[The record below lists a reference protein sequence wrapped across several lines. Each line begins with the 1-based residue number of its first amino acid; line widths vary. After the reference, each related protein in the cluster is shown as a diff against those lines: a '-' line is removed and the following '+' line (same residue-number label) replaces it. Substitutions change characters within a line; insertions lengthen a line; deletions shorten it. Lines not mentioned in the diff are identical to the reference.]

1 MKPTTGVLAA
11 LVMLWGTRPGS
22 ADTLSRADAVRRALV
37 ANPEVQRSRE
47 DINKLR
53 GLEKEA
59 LADALPE
66 VNVYGSYLRFRDPSL
81 LNSSSFDQFPP
92 DLLDA
97 LTPVPTN
104 LYEGQA
110 RLTQTLFN
118 FKLGKA
124 IRGARFARA
133 RGNENL
139 QRARQEISLLAITAY
154 NQYVLSLEKV
164 SVGQKAVRQKEEA
177 LAVVKNRR
185 QAGVATD
192 LEVLRSQVD
201 LENARTQVLRIRGES
216 DLARGN
222 LNATLVRPI
231 AAPVTPTDDLR
242 FEEVELSL
250 DDVVVEA
257 LSNRPEAR
265 AVGLSEQIAD
275 QLIGIAQADFR
286 PSLELGAGYGW
297 SVRQPGDFFDNKF
310 SRWDVGLTLKVPVF
324 DGFRTAGKVAQ
335 ARADRAQI
343 AQDRIALENR
353 VRLEAKDGLDR
364 LRVAKSVLEAADLNV
379 GQAQKAMDM
388 TQANY
393 KYGAATLLDVLDAQ
407 AALTQAESNRVEAL
421 YVHANARASLRYVM
435 GRDPLSPSEAGA
447 SPQEPPADPP
457 NEPGLER

>member
-1 MKPTTGVLAA
+1 MKKMALLAA
-11 LVMLWGTRPGS
+11 LVVVSGATGAD
-22 ADTLSRADAVRRALV
+22 ADTLSRADAVRRALDV
-37 ANPEVQRSRE
+37 NPEVRKSRE

-53 GLEKEA
+53 GFEKET

-66 VNVYGSYLRFRDPSL
+66 VNVFGTYVRFRDPSL

-92 DLLDA
+92 DLINS

-104 LYEGQA
+104 IYEGQA

-118 FKLGKA
+118 FKIGKA
-124 IRGARFARA
+124 IRGARLARQ
-133 RGNENL
+133 RGDENL
-139 QRARQEISLLAITAY
+139 QRTRQQIALLAVTAY

-164 SVGQKAVRQKEEA
+164 RVAEKAIRQKEEA

-192 LEVLRSQVD
+192 LDVLRAQVD
-201 LENARTQVLRIRGES
+201 LENARTQMLRIGGES

-222 LNATLVRPI
+222 LNAALVRPI
-231 AAPVTPTDDLR
+231 AAAVTPIDDLR
-242 FEEVELSL
+242 FEDMDAEL
-250 DDVVVEA
+250 DAVVAEA
-257 LSNRPEAR
+257 WSNRPEAK
-265 AVGLSEQIAD
+265 AIDLSERIAEE
-275 QLIGIAQADFR
+275 LIGIAQADFR
-286 PSLELGAGYGW
+286 PRLDLDAGYGW
-297 SVRQPGDFFDNKF
+297 SVRRPEDFFESKF
-310 SRWDVGLTLKVPVF
+310 SKWNIGLTLKIPVF

-335 ARADRAQI
+335 ARADKAQVT
-343 AQDRIALENR
+343 QDRVALENQ

-379 GQAQKAMDM
+379 TQAQKALDM

-435 GRDPLSPSEAGA
+435 GRDPLSPSEA
-447 SPQEPPADPP
+447 SPSAPEPPTTPQ
-457 NEPGLER
+457 NESGTER

>member
-1 MKPTTGVLAA
+1 MDIRTSITVLVTLGAA
-11 LVMLWGTRPGS
+11 MGAR
-22 ADTLSRADAVRRALV
+22 AQTLSRAEAVSRALEV
-37 ANPEVQRSRE
+37 NPEVQKSRE

-66 VNVYGSYLRFRDPSL
+66 VNVYGSYLRFRDPGL

-92 DLLDA
+92 DLVQSLI
-97 LTPVPTN
+97 PVPTN
-104 LYEGQA
+104 LYEGTA

-133 RGNENL
+133 RGDENL
-139 QRARQEISLLAITAY
+139 HRVRQQVSLLAITAY

-164 SVGQKAVRQKEEA
+164 GVGEKAVRQKEEA

-192 LEVLRSQVD
+192 LDVLRSQVD
-201 LENARTQVLRIRGES
+201 LENARTQMLRIRGES

-231 AAPVTPTDDLR
+231 AAPVTPTDDLA
-242 FEEVELSL
+242 FEDVDLAL
-250 DDVVVEA
+250 DDVVLEA
-257 LSNRPEAR
+257 WSNRPEAK
-265 AVGLSEQIAD
+265 AVDLSEKIAEE
-275 QLIGIAQADFR
+275 LIGIAQADLR
-286 PSLELGAGYGW
+286 PRLDLDAAYGW
-297 SVRQPGDFFDNKF
+297 SVRRPQDFFESKF
-310 SRWDVGLTLKVPVF
+310 SKWNLGVTLKVPVF

-335 ARADRAQI
+335 ARAERSQVS
-343 AQDRIALENR
+343 QDKIALENQ

-364 LRVAKSVLEAADLNV
+364 LRVAKSVLEATDLNV
-379 GQAQKAMDM
+379 TQAQKALDM

-435 GRDPLSPSEAGA
+435 GRDPLSPAEAGK
-447 SPQEPPADPP
+447 
-457 NEPGLER
+457 PGLEP